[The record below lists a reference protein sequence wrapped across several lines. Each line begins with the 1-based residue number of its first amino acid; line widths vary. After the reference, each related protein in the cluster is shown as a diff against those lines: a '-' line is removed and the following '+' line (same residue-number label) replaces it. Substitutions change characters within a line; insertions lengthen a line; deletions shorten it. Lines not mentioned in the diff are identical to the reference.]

1 MNLWMDSLTAPAF
14 EGAFDAFFKVW
25 QVQSTMLASRIFKI
39 IVMII
44 LGDTS
49 INHTEDIGLTVTP
62 PRVELYKLQLLLLLL
77 LL

>member
-1 MNLWMDSLTAPAF
+1 MNLWLDSLTAPAF

-49 INHTEDIGLTVTP
+49 ILRTLE
-62 PRVELYKLQLLLLLL
+62 
-77 LL
+77 